1 MRVCCGLRP
10 MLCVL
15 GCSASAGSIG
25 SERSAVSLPG
35 VTLDSWIGEQEAGTA
50 RQEECLGLA
59 QTFCRNLCGEDRLWG
74 RGGFRQGTWQ
84 KEVPEYQKQVIAG
97 PEGICQITLPS
108 PSFYRRGNCVSER
121 SKTDPRPHSHQNSPF
136 LTTVCHNDL
145 PQLYCNVLCEPV
157 HTAHTRCIHK
167 QHMQCWCAH
176 G

>member
-59 QTFCRNLCGEDRLWG
+59 QTFCRNLCGEDRWGG

-84 KEVPEYQKQVIAG
+84 KEVPEYSTPEAG
-97 PEGICQITLPS
+97 NS
-108 PSFYRRGNCVSER
+108 RARRNLSDHT
-121 SKTDPRPHSHQNSPF
+121 SKPF
-136 LTTVCHNDL
+136 IL
-145 PQLYCNVLCEPV
+145 
-157 HTAHTRCIHK
+157 
-167 QHMQCWCAH
+167 
-176 G
+176 